1 MSMKR
6 KPSRRRT
13 TTSHRDGKI
22 IIRGVQ
28 RDRPD
33 LRKLSR
39 AVIAMTQAEAER
51 EAQIQH
57 EQKSTERRAEDT
69 ADE

>member
-1 MSMKR
+1 MSMKS
-6 KPSRRRT
+6 KPNRRRT
-13 TTSHRDGKI
+13 TTSRRDGKVVV
-22 IIRGVQ
+22 RGVQ

-57 EQKSTERRAEDT
+57 ERKSAERGPEDT
-69 ADE
+69 TDE

>member
-1 MSMKR
+1 MSMKS
-6 KPSRRRT
+6 KPNRRRT

-22 IIRGVQ
+22 IVRGVQ

-39 AVIAMTQAEAER
+39 AVIAMTQAQAER

-57 EQKSTERRAEDT
+57 ELESTERRPEDT

>member
-6 KPSRRRT
+6 KPSRRRK

-57 EQKSTERRAEDT
+57 SQKSAERRPEDT

>member
-22 IIRGVQ
+22 MIRGVQ

-51 EAQIQH
+51 EAQNQH
-57 EQKSTERRAEDT
+57 KSESTERRAVDT

>member
-1 MSMKR
+1 MSMR
-6 KPSRRRT
+6 SKPNRRRT
-13 TTSHRDGKI
+13 TRSHRDGKI
-22 IIRGVQ
+22 VVRGVQ

-51 EAQIQH
+51 GAQIQH
-57 EQKSTERRAEDT
+57 EKATAERRPEDT
-69 ADE
+69 PDE

>member
-1 MSMKR
+1 MSMR
-6 KPSRRRT
+6 SKPNRRRST
-13 TTSHRDGKI
+13 TPRREGKI
-22 IIRGVQ
+22 VVRGVQ

-51 EAQIQH
+51 EAQAQH
-57 EQKSTERRAEDT
+57 EHKGVQYHREET

>member
-1 MSMKR
+1 MSMKS
-6 KPSRRRT
+6 KPNRRRT

-22 IIRGVQ
+22 VVRGVQ

-57 EQKSTERRAEDT
+57 KQKSAEHRPEDT
-69 ADE
+69 VDE